1 MKKFIPKE
9 KLGKK
14 ARKQLD
20 TEQRST
26 WAFSPVTKKV
36 ESKKLYN
43 RKRKAHDRYD
53 DYGMGFS
60 FLGDVQAQHAMLQ
73 LRADVSLR
81 ERIAHIEAPLHR
93 TGPAFLTDNLALLRG
108 LILVETLRG
117 GHGQIAVLQLQRDV
131 FLLEA
136 RQINIDFVVIFML
149 MHVGLH
155 LAGGVLAIQLAVHP
169 PNLTIPVTK
178 EFVKQVFTKDTRHQH
193 NSYLL

>member
-1 MKKFIPKE
+1 MTPNQYLWAQAKDRLVAAVTGIGFSAELAELMARQLGRPKAIDRMTSYVYQARPRTEEMLVDEMLAICAEIETWREKKESQEAQARYNARLYYKKWEPDEEKRDMKQFIPKE

-60 FLGDVQAQHAMLQ
+60 C
-73 LRADVSLR
+73 
-81 ERIAHIEAPLHR
+81 
-93 TGPAFLTDNLALLRG
+93 
-108 LILVETLRG
+108 
-117 GHGQIAVLQLQRDV
+117 
-131 FLLEA
+131 
-136 RQINIDFVVIFML
+136 
-149 MHVGLH
+149 
-155 LAGGVLAIQLAVHP
+155 GVA
-169 PNLTIPVTK
+169 
-178 EFVKQVFTKDTRHQH
+178 
-193 NSYLL
+193 

>member
-53 DYGMGFS
+53 DWA
-60 FLGDVQAQHAMLQ
+60 FLVEWHKRKTPAG
-73 LRADVSLR
+73 SLR
-81 ERIAHIEAPLHR
+81 QGE
-93 TGPAFLTDNLALLRG
+93 
-108 LILVETLRG
+108 V
-117 GHGQIAVLQLQRDV
+117 
-131 FLLEA
+131 
-136 RQINIDFVVIFML
+136 
-149 MHVGLH
+149 
-155 LAGGVLAIQLAVHP
+155 
-169 PNLTIPVTK
+169 
-178 EFVKQVFTKDTRHQH
+178 
-193 NSYLL
+193 